1 MSTDNTSLTADR
13 TVDGTPTPKK
23 RYEREAAQSDKD
35 HHTPTAGAMTGH
47 VISNLFL
54 GILKIR
60 QARWFAKGSAQ
71 LFLELHANEWIK
83 FEAGMIH
90 RLDTVLLSDNE
101 MVPTTSA
108 QLNEYGKLEED
119 PARKYAT
126 GEEQLTDLVHDFDW
140 QLIFVAKAIALAQS
154 EGKAA
159 LGATLGEFQ
168 TWARRQILETQL
180 FLGKDP
186 TEGLYQ
192 EVDDDDDDDEEDGD
206 DSDADAEDSDAE
218 DSND

>member
-1 MSTDNTSLTADR
+1 MSTDTTSLTADR
-13 TVDGTPTPKK
+13 TVIDSTTPTPKQ

-47 VISNLFL
+47 IISNLFL
-54 GILKIR
+54 DILKIR
-60 QARWFAKGSAQ
+60 QARWFAKGSAR
-71 LFLELHANEWIK
+71 LFLELHAGEWIK

-90 RLDTVLLSDNE
+90 RLDAVLLSDNE

-140 QLIFVAKAIALAQS
+140 QLIFVTKAVALAQS
-154 EGKAA
+154 EGKTA
-159 LGATLGEFQ
+159 LGAALGEFQ
-168 TWARRQILETQL
+168 AWTKRQILEAQL
-180 FLGKDP
+180 FLGNDP

-192 EVDDDDDDDEEDGD
+192 EVDDDDDD
-206 DSDADAEDSDAE
+206 SDADAEDE
-218 DSND
+218 DSNE